1 MFSNLMHIYKYTSGM
16 GSGVESSPVLDLEVS
31 TGVELP
37 PDVTKAELIF
47 LSRQY
52 EPFFQYGF
60 KTDKYPV
67 DKNRFSATLKNHD
80 RIVLYPVFYEYK
92 NVKLYYLY
100 EHFYIALRTIL
111 MRFPTHVL
119 VFSYFKCLNKYNF
132 VQFELDPNGD

>member
-1 MFSNLMHIYKYTSGM
+1 M
-16 GSGVESSPVLDLEVS
+16 GSGVESSPVQDLEVS

-47 LSRQY
+47 LSRYY

-67 DKNRFSATLKNHD
+67 DKNRFFAILKNHD

-92 NVKLYYLY
+92 KCEV
-100 EHFYIALRTIL
+100 
-111 MRFPTHVL
+111 VL
-119 VFSYFKCLNKYNF
+119 FI
-132 VQFELDPNGD
+132 